1 MIRKIS
7 RGQTQLLWM
16 FLYCEKEHNLSLKRL
31 LWKNNLYVYF
41 FSAMTLRIVFRISV
55 LVLLIYSAVTQKCPA
70 GGRSESSIVGWMLRG
85 HVYDTLLA
93 ELPFACVFKCRED
106 NRCQSFNWVISL
118 LTCEFNN
125 RTKEARPE
133 DFIPNP
139 DRSYYRRDLERGEL
153 SEWA

>member
-1 MIRKIS
+1 
-7 RGQTQLLWM
+7 
-16 FLYCEKEHNLSLKRL
+16 
-31 LWKNNLYVYF
+31 
-41 FSAMTLRIVFRISV
+41 MTARIVFRVSV
-55 LVLLIYSAVTQKCPA
+55 LALLLYSAVTQICPA

-93 ELPFACVFKCRED
+93 ELPFTCVFKCRED

-133 DFIPNP
+133 EMTNFPTL
-139 DRSYYRRDLERGEL
+139 SYTSSIEI
-153 SEWA
+153 S

>member
-1 MIRKIS
+1 
-7 RGQTQLLWM
+7 
-16 FLYCEKEHNLSLKRL
+16 
-31 LWKNNLYVYF
+31 
-41 FSAMTLRIVFRISV
+41 MTARIVFRISIV
-55 LVLLIYSAVTQKCPA
+55 ALLLYLAVTQKCPA
-70 GGRSESSIVGWMLRG
+70 SGRSESSIFGWMLRG

-93 ELPFACVFKCRED
+93 KLPFTCVFKCRED

-139 DRSYYRRDLERGEL
+139 DRSYYPRDLKRGEPAYQGGGGGNSL
-153 SEWA
+153 

>member
-1 MIRKIS
+1 MYI
-7 RGQTQLLWM
+7 
-16 FLYCEKEHNLSLKRL
+16 
-31 LWKNNLYVYF
+31 F
-41 FSAMTLRIVFRISV
+41 FSAMTLRKVFRTSV

-93 ELPFACVFKCRED
+93 ELPFTCVFKCRED

-125 RTKEARPE
+125 RTKEVRPE

-139 DRSYYRRDLERGEL
+139 DRSYYRRDLKRGEP
-153 SEWA
+153 SEGA

>member
-1 MIRKIS
+1 
-7 RGQTQLLWM
+7 
-16 FLYCEKEHNLSLKRL
+16 
-31 LWKNNLYVYF
+31 
-41 FSAMTLRIVFRISV
+41 MTLRKVFRTSV

-139 DRSYYRRDLERGEL
+139 DRSYYRRDLKRGEP
-153 SEWA
+153 SEGA